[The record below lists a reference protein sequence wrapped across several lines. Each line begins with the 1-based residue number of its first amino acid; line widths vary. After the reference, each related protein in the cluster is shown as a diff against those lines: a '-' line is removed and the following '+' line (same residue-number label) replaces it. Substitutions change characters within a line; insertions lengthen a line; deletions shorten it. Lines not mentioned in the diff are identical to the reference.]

1 MVNLIDLFL
10 VVIGILLIV
19 IVQNPLNPF
28 SQDKVV
34 VVENPGEADMRM
46 LVKDGKELKRY
57 QASGEIGEGQG
68 SRAGVTYRL
77 GRRTDDLRAG
87 ERRGGRQVATR
98 TAESWDFCPEFP
110 DNGRFPFLLVL
121 AVEVKVNFPR

>member
-1 MVNLIDLFL
+1 MRFLEHDEADDPILSMVNLIDLFL

-46 LVKDGKELKRY
+46 LKRY

-77 GRRTDDLRAG
+77 ADGRMIYVPESGGEAG
-87 ERRGGRQVATR
+87 
-98 TAESWDFCPEFP
+98 
-110 DNGRFPFLLVL
+110 
-121 AVEVKVNFPR
+121 K